1 MPAFRLNTYQFTQ
14 IRCSRHADSG
24 HKEGRKLHHC
34 RYCLEVFCT
43 VCADKH
49 PSRGYCK
56 KVGKV
61 RCTLCGRLYE
71 QGEPHYEECEGIT

>member
-1 MPAFRLNTYQFTQ
+1 MPNRISKYQYSP
-14 IRCSRHADSG
+14 IRCINFDHSG
-24 HKEGRKLHHC
+24 HRDARKLYKC
-34 RYCLEVFCT
+34 RYCQQILCT

-49 PSRGYCK
+49 PSLGYCK
-56 KVGKV
+56 KVGRV